1 VVEKIETL
9 SYILYIFLKGRTLAM
24 ENFVYYNPTE
34 IHFGRGQ
41 ELKIGEIIKKHG
53 IKRILFLYG
62 RSAIKKIGLY
72 DKVVNALK
80 EAGIEFVEHGGVK
93 PNPVLSHTLEGVK
106 KAREF
111 GAEAILG
118 VGGGSVVDEAKAIA
132 LGVKVGEENLWSYFR
147 HEKEITE
154 ALPVFDI
161 LTVAATGTE
170 MNENAV
176 ITHDETKEKLY
187 ISSPLLC
194 PKASVLNPE
203 LTFTV
208 SKEYQAYS
216 AVDVIAHVIE
226 LYFSGEHCP
235 RIQARFIENIVKTV
249 IETTEQIFEN
259 PENYEARA
267 EFMWAST
274 LALNGLAQIGIKGG
288 AFHNHLLA
296 HAIGGLYDLPHGAC
310 LSIVIPAWMSWYLEK
325 NPAQFE
331 RFANEVFGLSRA
343 EEGIEALKSW
353 FKKIGAP
360 VSFREAGLEEKAV
373 DETAKMVAKISP
385 VWGLEKIYDYETAKT
400 ILEKAL

>member
-1 VVEKIETL
+1 
-9 SYILYIFLKGRTLAM
+9 M

-34 IHFGRGQ
+34 IYFGRGQ
-41 ELKIGEIIKKHG
+41 ELKIGKIIKKHG
-53 IKRILFLYG
+53 IKRVLFLYG

-72 DKVVNALK
+72 DKVVKALK
-80 EAGIEFVEHGGVK
+80 EAEIEFIEHSGVK

-106 KAREF
+106 KAKEF

-147 HEKEITE
+147 HEKEIEE

-170 MNENAV
+170 MNGNAV
-176 ITHDETKEKLY
+176 ITHDESKEKLY

-194 PKASVLNPE
+194 PRASVLNPE
-203 LTFTV
+203 LTFTI
-208 SKEYQAYS
+208 SKEYQAYA

-226 LYFSGEHCP
+226 LYFSGEFCP
-235 RIQARFIENIVKTV
+235 KIQARFIEGLIKTV
-249 IETTEQIFEN
+249 METTEQILEN
-259 PENYEARA
+259 PEHYEARA

-296 HAIGGLYDLPHGAC
+296 HAIGGLFDLPHGAC
-310 LSIVIPAWMSWYLEK
+310 LSIVIPAWMSWYLDR
-325 NPAQFE
+325 NSTQFE
-331 RFANEVFGLSRA
+331 RFAKEVFNLSRA
-343 EEGIEALKSW
+343 EEGIKALKKW
-353 FKKIGAP
+353 FKKIGSP
-360 VSFREAGLEEKAV
+360 VSFREVGLDERAV
-373 DETAKMVAKISP
+373 EETARITAQIAP
-385 VWGLEKIYDYETAKT
+385 VWGLEKIYDYKTAKT

>member
-1 VVEKIETL
+1 
-9 SYILYIFLKGRTLAM
+9 M

-34 IHFGRGQ
+34 IYFGRGQ
-41 ELKIGEIIKKHG
+41 ELKIGKIIKKDG
-53 IKRILFLYG
+53 IKRVLFLYG

-72 DKVVNALK
+72 DKVVKSLK
-80 EAGIEFVEHGGVK
+80 EAGIEFVEHSGVK

-106 KAREF
+106 KAKEF

-132 LGVKVGEENLWSYFR
+132 LGVKVGGENLWSYFR

-170 MNENAV
+170 MNGNAV

-194 PKASVLNPE
+194 PRASVLNPE

-208 SKEYQAYS
+208 PRDYQAY
-216 AVDVIAHVIE
+216 ATVDVIAHVIE
-226 LYFSGEHCP
+226 LYFSGEYCP
-235 RIQARFIENIVKTV
+235 KLQARFIEGLVKTV
-249 IETTEQIFEN
+249 METTELILEN
-259 PENYEARA
+259 PESYEARA

-274 LALNGLAQIGIKGG
+274 LALNGLAQIGIRGG
-288 AFHNHLLA
+288 DYHNHLLA
-296 HAIGGLYDLPHGAC
+296 HALGGLYDLPHGAC
-310 LSIVIPAWMSWYLEK
+310 LSIVIPAWMKWYLDK
-325 NPAQFE
+325 NPSQFE
-331 RFANEVFGLSRA
+331 RFAKEVFGLSRA
-343 EEGIEALKSW
+343 EEGIEALKNW

-360 VSFREAGLEEKAV
+360 VSFKEAGLDEKALE
-373 DETAKMVAKISP
+373 ETARMTEKIAP
-385 VWGLEKIYDYETAKT
+385 VWDLEKIYNYETAKT
-400 ILEKAL
+400 ILSYAL

>member
-1 VVEKIETL
+1 
-9 SYILYIFLKGRTLAM
+9 M

-34 IHFGRGQ
+34 IYFGKGQ

-53 IKRILFLYG
+53 IKKVLFLYG
-62 RSAIKKIGLY
+62 RNAIKRMGLY
-72 DKVVNALK
+72 DKVVKALK
-80 EAGIEFVEHGGVK
+80 EAGIEFVEHSGVK

-106 KAREF
+106 KAKEF

-170 MNENAV
+170 MNGNAV

-194 PKASVLNPE
+194 PRASVLNPE

-208 SKEYQAYS
+208 PRDYQAYA

-226 LYFSGEHCP
+226 LYFSSEYCP
-235 RIQARFIENIVKTV
+235 KLQARFIEGLIKTV
-249 IETTEQIFEN
+249 METTELILEN

-274 LALNGLAQIGIKGG
+274 LALNGLAQIGIRGG
-288 AFHNHLLA
+288 DYHNHLLA
-296 HAIGGLYDLPHGAC
+296 HALGGLYDLPHGAC
-310 LSIVIPAWMSWYLEK
+310 LSIVIPAWMKWYLDK
-325 NPAQFE
+325 NPSQFE
-331 RFANEVFGLSRA
+331 RFAKEVFGLSRA
-343 EEGIEALKSW
+343 EEGIEALKNW

-360 VSFREAGLEEKAV
+360 VSFKEAGLDEKALE
-373 DETAKMVAKISP
+373 ETARMTEKIAP
-385 VWGLEKIYDYETAKT
+385 VWGLEKIYNYETAKT
-400 ILEKAL
+400 ILSYAL

>member
-1 VVEKIETL
+1 
-9 SYILYIFLKGRTLAM
+9 M

-34 IHFGRGQ
+34 IYFGRGQ
-41 ELKIGEIIKKHG
+41 ELKIGKIIKKDG
-53 IKRILFLYG
+53 IKRVLFLYG

-72 DKVVNALK
+72 DKVVKSLK
-80 EAGIEFVEHGGVK
+80 EAGIEFVEHSGVK

-106 KAREF
+106 KAKEF

-170 MNENAV
+170 MNGNAV

-194 PKASVLNPE
+194 PRASVLNPE

-208 SKEYQAYS
+208 PRDYQAYA

-226 LYFSGEHCP
+226 LYFSSEYCP
-235 RIQARFIENIVKTV
+235 KLQARFIEGLVKTV
-249 IETTEQIFEN
+249 METTELILEN

-274 LALNGLAQIGIKGG
+274 LALNGLAQIGIRGG
-288 AFHNHLLA
+288 DFHNHLLA
-296 HAIGGLYDLPHGAC
+296 HALGGLYDLPHGAC
-310 LSIVIPAWMSWYLEK
+310 LSIVIPAWMKWYLPK
-325 NPAQFE
+325 NPSQFE
-331 RFANEVFGLSRA
+331 RFAKEVFNLSTP
-343 EEGIEALKSW
+343 EEGIEALKNW
-353 FKKIGAP
+353 FKKIGSP
-360 VSFREAGLEEKAV
+360 VSFKEAGLDEKALE
-373 DETAKMVAKISP
+373 ETARMTEKIAP
-385 VWGLEKIYDYETAKT
+385 VWELEKIYNYETAKT
-400 ILEKAL
+400 ILSYAL